1 MKRTILV
8 VLVLCIAVF
17 VGASSCLAAQA
28 IYGCVSKNGQLT
40 IVSNPG
46 QCKNNE
52 TPISW
57 SIVPS
62 GTIFFT
68 HIYTLG
74 GSVAGE
80 PFVHHSCPPGELLIT
95 GGAICCFPG
104 EFNPTCPYRLVASF
118 GDCNDED
125 PWCPSYWI
133 AYCADSDGNAVAAE
147 QVNLTCAH
155 VQQ

>member
-1 MKRTILV
+1 MKKTILV

-17 VGASSCLAAQA
+17 VGASSCLAQV
-28 IYGCVSKNGQLT
+28 IYGCLKSNGQLT

-46 QCKNNE
+46 QCKKNE
-52 TPISW
+52 TPIS
-57 SIVPS
+57 IAPS

-68 HIYTLG
+68 HIYTQNP
-74 GSVAGE
+74 GSTD
-80 PFVHHSCPPGELLIT
+80 PFVKYSCPTGDLLIT
-95 GGAICCFPG
+95 GGATCCFVD
-104 EFNPTCPYRLVASF
+104 EFHPTCSTYLVTSF

-133 AYCADSDGNAVAAE
+133 AYCAGSDGTVVAPK

-155 VQQ
+155 VVQ